1 MDSLI
6 SLVSPVSVDPVGAR
20 IRASRSIC
28 LGPALCALGDVAAGS
43 AAREFAS
50 PAPRMGGPVDERIER
65 VVRYAGMRSI
75 RDAPGSGPV
84 SDRGT
89 RAAGPAWLSVG
100 QASALLGV
108 SSATLRRWAVEGRIA
123 TFTTPGG
130 HRRFSPAAVESLLP
144 RRPAAR
150 AAFAGAT
157 SNDQIQRAYRQSF
170 HDAPA
175 PPTFLDGVP
184 SGARESLRGYGR
196 VITTSIMR
204 SVEAS
209 DGDLREA
216 ALAEGMIAA
225 AAYGR
230 IAATLGATMR
240 ETVATF
246 LRFRTPFVRE
256 VAAAA
261 RRMGLDGPGATDLL
275 DAVTVAVDRLLDAT
289 LEGFEAASVPER
301 EPIHRGRP
309 QS

>member
-1 MDSLI
+1 MPD
-6 SLVSPVSVDPVGAR
+6 D
-20 IRASRSIC
+20 
-28 LGPALCALGDVAAGS
+28 
-43 AAREFAS
+43 
-50 PAPRMGGPVDERIER
+50 
-65 VVRYAGMRSI
+65 
-75 RDAPGSGPV
+75 GPV
-84 SDRGT
+84 SDRET
-89 RAAGPAWLSVG
+89 RAAGPGWLSMG

-144 RRPAAR
+144 RRPAAQ
-150 AAFAGAT
+150 AALAGAT
-157 SNDQIQRAYRQSF
+157 STDQIRRAYRESF
-170 HDAPA
+170 RDAPA

-209 DGDLREA
+209 DDDLREA

-230 IAATLGATMR
+230 IAGTLGATMR

-246 LRFRTPFVRE
+246 LHFRTPFVRE
-256 VAAAA
+256 MAAAA
-261 RRMGLDGPGATDLL
+261 RRMGLDGPAATDLL

-289 LEGFEAASVPER
+289 LDGFETASLRDPQ
-301 EPIHRGRP
+301 PIHQGRP
-309 QS
+309 KR

>member
-1 MDSLI
+1 M
-6 SLVSPVSVDPVGAR
+6 
-20 IRASRSIC
+20 
-28 LGPALCALGDVAAGS
+28 
-43 AAREFAS
+43 
-50 PAPRMGGPVDERIER
+50 
-65 VVRYAGMRSI
+65 
-75 RDAPGSGPV
+75 
-84 SDRGT
+84 
-89 RAAGPAWLSVG
+89 G

-144 RRPAAR
+144 RRPAAQ
-150 AAFAGAT
+150 AALAGAT
-157 SNDQIQRAYRQSF
+157 STDQIRRAYRESYR
-170 HDAPA
+170 DGSV

-196 VITTSIMR
+196 VIATSIMR

-209 DGDLREA
+209 DDELRAA
-216 ALAEGMIAA
+216 ALAEGLIAA

-246 LRFRTPFVRE
+246 LHFRMPFVRE

-261 RRMGLDGPGATDLL
+261 RRIGLDGPAATDLL

-289 LEGFEAASVPER
+289 LEGFETASLRDPQS
-301 EPIHRGRP
+301 ILRGRP
-309 QS
+309 KR

>member
-6 SLVSPVSVDPVGAR
+6 SFVSPVSIDPVGAR
-20 IRASRSIC
+20 TRASRSIHR
-28 LGPALCALGDVAAGS
+28 GPALCVLGDGADGLALRES
-43 AAREFAS
+43 ALRATAPGGLAR
-50 PAPRMGGPVDERIER
+50 ERIER
-65 VVRYAGMRSI
+65 VVRYARMQATTE
-75 RDAPGSGPV
+75 APGDGPV
-84 SDRGT
+84 SDVGT
-89 RAAGPAWLSVG
+89 RAAGPGWLSMG
-100 QASALLGV
+100 EASALLGV

-144 RRPAAR
+144 RRPAAQ
-150 AAFAGAT
+150 AALAGAT
-157 SNDQIQRAYRQSF
+157 STDQIRRAYRESYR
-170 HDAPA
+170 DGSV

-196 VITTSIMR
+196 VIATSIMR
-204 SVEAS
+204 SVEAG
-209 DGDLREA
+209 DDDLRAA

-246 LRFRTPFVRE
+246 LHFRMPFVRE

-261 RRMGLDGPGATDLL
+261 RRMGLDGPAATDLL
-275 DAVTVAVDRLLDAT
+275 DAVAVAVDRLLDAT
-289 LEGFEAASVPER
+289 LEGFETASLRDPQ
-301 EPIHRGRP
+301 PIHRGRP
-309 QS
+309 KR